1 MKSIILRIYDI
12 AIDAI
17 AIGLVSMMLVMLVF
31 AFLDVLG
38 GLIQLMPTLTS
49 VTLNDIEFRD
59 LISSVLDVFVI
70 IELFSTFIDY
80 VKDKR
85 IRLYRLI
92 DVTAVFILRDM
103 LVKLYRPSVSSNELL
118 TLALLLMVMVI
129 ARSITSR
136 LPPKIPQQPD

>member
-1 MKSIILRIYDI
+1 VKSIILRIYDI